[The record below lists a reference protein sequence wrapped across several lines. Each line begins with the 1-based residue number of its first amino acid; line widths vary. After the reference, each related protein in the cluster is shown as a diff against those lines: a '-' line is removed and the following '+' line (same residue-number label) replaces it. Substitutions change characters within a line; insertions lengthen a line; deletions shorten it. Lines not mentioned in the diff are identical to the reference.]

1 MKNLSL
7 IILCFATLAFG
18 SKSYAQSK
26 IYDSDVCDFTA
37 EFPEEIFVNKRCV
50 PSANGSD
57 KEICGET
64 VSYVK
69 VFDNNTS
76 LDIRISCNKIDK
88 DTYNRF
94 SKDEILFTFESLIRG
109 NKDIHNYGM
118 SYSKYMKSK
127 RAYSL
132 ASGKSGLSPMI
143 NILYLWVGENSFMS
157 VDAKLIGDANK
168 EADEMFTAIT
178 TSIKNKELDV
188 PSIEKD
194 AIDEDNTEEKKE

>member
-7 IILCFATLAFG
+7 IIVCFAVIAFG
-18 SKSYAQSK
+18 SQSYAQSK
-26 IYDSDVCDFTA
+26 IYDSDVCDFSA
-37 EFPEEIFVNKRCV
+37 EFPEEIFVNKKCV
-50 PSANGSD
+50 PSADGSD

-64 VSYVK
+64 VNYVK

-88 DTYNRF
+88 DTYDRF

-109 NKDIHNYGM
+109 NKDIHSYGM

-132 ASGKSGLSPMI
+132 ASGKAGLSPMI
-143 NILYLWVGENSFMS
+143 NLLYLWVGENSFMS
-157 VDAKLIGDANK
+157 VDAKLIGEANK
-168 EADEMFTAIT
+168 EADDMFTAIT
-178 TSIKNKELDV
+178 TSIKNKEPDV
-188 PSIEKD
+188 PSIEENT
-194 AIDEDNTEEKKE
+194 INEDNVKENKE